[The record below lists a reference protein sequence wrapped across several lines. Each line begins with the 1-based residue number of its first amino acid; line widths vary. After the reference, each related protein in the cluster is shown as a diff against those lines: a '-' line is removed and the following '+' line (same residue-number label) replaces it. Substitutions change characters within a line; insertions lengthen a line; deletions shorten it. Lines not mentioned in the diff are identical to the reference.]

1 MIIYKTE
8 QEINIMR
15 EAAQIVSRT
24 LGKCAEIITPGITP
38 FEMDKMAEDYILS
51 QDAIPGFKGL
61 YGCPSTLL
69 ISVNEGNTM
78 ATLTKDDVWKVIQ
91 MGLGMLVIPLGG
103 WVWNM
108 NVEVAEL
115 RNDLG
120 DAEGVIES
128 LEKKLQGSDDN
139 ARQIIGIEK
148 DIEYMKGSLGR
159 IEQMVTR

>member
-1 MIIYKTE
+1 
-8 QEINIMR
+8 
-15 EAAQIVSRT
+15 
-24 LGKCAEIITPGITP
+24 
-38 FEMDKMAEDYILS
+38 
-51 QDAIPGFKGL
+51 
-61 YGCPSTLL
+61 
-69 ISVNEGNTM
+69 M

-91 MGLGMLVIPLGG
+91 MGLAMMVMPLAG

-120 DAEGVIES
+120 DAEEVIAD
-128 LEKKLQGSDDN
+128 LEIKLQSSDDN